1 LSREQR
7 QARRKARRA
16 NRKNPL
22 RPLDA
27 NDQAALLHLKE
38 VIEEALSDGWD
49 RDDAL
54 DILEAAAEAIAARR
68 DTP

>member
-1 LSREQR
+1 MSREQR